1 MIVNQRGAHDE
12 RDKDEGAG
20 GVKGS
25 KIRSGLFVNHG
36 MVGDH
41 GHRDEE
47 CEGGGDGQQVA
58 EAFHYFVG

>member
-1 MIVNQRGAHDE
+1 
-12 RDKDEGAG
+12 
-20 GVKGS
+20 
-25 KIRSGLFVNHG
+25 